1 MFYNFAVKNHGDM
14 KIALAMT
21 MKRCLHGC
29 MVCLVM
35 GMTLWA
41 ACTPSAQVPEPVAAE
56 PGRSVEGPSLELSA
70 IDSLMWRQPDS
81 ALTVMLEFAGSP
93 MADSLG
99 VFEGHYCQVLI
110 AELLFKNYYGQSNRA
125 DVLKAV
131 HYFDSIVG
139 MNGADAR
146 GVSVRERDAFLAAR
160 AHYINGVGYYER
172 DSLIEACGEYL
183 NALQMMEGHFEE
195 KVLVGHRAR
204 FMALTYNR
212 LGDLFSE
219 QYMQK
224 PAIYCIKQSLIF
236 DRIAHSSPS
245 NIANILYHLGK
256 QYDKLNE
263 ADSAAY
269 YYEKALETMPDR
281 NTMLYRD
288 VVTSKALFECK
299 GNGNV
304 VIALDSMKSMAAQAA
319 SDTERLNRF
328 LTIGGVYKS
337 LGQYDSAKVYLEPVF
352 EKDSEKASI
361 AAKYLRDMA
370 LAVGDTLKASQ
381 YSQVLAEIAAAAPEN
396 LFRASQL
403 SDLFQNYLHGKQEK
417 AEAER
422 RLAEQEAA
430 RLRWKRGL
438 AVTVVVLLVLGL
450 GLWWW
455 MAKRRKE
462 HEAETQTW
470 HEEKQQLQTRMDD
483 ALQQLQTVDDA
494 LQQLQTQA
502 DDALQQAREML
513 PQRVADLYRAK
524 VPFRLEQL
532 ILLIRGGAFS
542 FTRKPK
548 AELLWQA
555 HLNKSD
561 GKKEQPETLFPMES
575 QHFEFPDFA
584 TNALQNAYDEIE
596 LYGFPVTMTW
606 FDMLKT
612 KFRGELMACQMLN
625 FVGRRF
631 RMLGKL
637 VTVKYVRTSRGD
649 TMALG
654 TFVDVT
660 GEAFDTVHFP
670 QTLKAW
676 PFQGDGIYLLLG
688 KVTEEFG
695 QASLQVEKMGYKALE

>member
-1 MFYNFAVKNHGDM
+1 M
-14 KIALAMT
+14 
-21 MKRCLHGC
+21 
-29 MVCLVM
+29 
-35 GMTLWA
+35 
-41 ACTPSAQVPEPVAAE
+41 
-56 PGRSVEGPSLELSA
+56 LENL
-70 IDSLMWRQPDS
+70 DSLMWRQADS
-81 ALTVMLEFAGSP
+81 ALKVMMEFAGSVA
-93 MADSLG
+93 ADSMD

-110 AELLFKNYYGQSNRA
+110 AELLYKNDYGQSNRK
-125 DVLKAV
+125 DLLKAV

-139 MNGADAR
+139 MDGADIRGKADTR
-146 GVSVRERDAFLAAR
+146 GVSLPFLDAR
-160 AHYINGVGYYER
+160 AHYINGVGFYEQG
-172 DSLIEACGEYL
+172 DLINSCTEYL
-183 NALQMMEGHFEE
+183 TTLEVMESRFATNE
-195 KVLVGHRAR
+195 LVGTKAR

-219 QYMQK
+219 QYMQE

-269 YYEKALETMPDR
+269 YYDKASDLIHDR

-352 EKDSEKASI
+352 EKDSDKASI

-370 LAVGDTLKASQ
+370 LAEGDTLKANQ
-381 YSQVLAEIAAAAPEN
+381 YSQVLAEVAAAAPEN

-403 SDLFQNYLHGKQEK
+403 NDLFQNYLHGKQEK

-422 RLAEQEAA
+422 RLAKQEAA

-438 AVTVVVLLVLGL
+438 AVTVVVMMALGL

-455 MAKRRKE
+455 LARRKKE

-470 HEEKQQLQTRMDD
+470 HEEKQQLQT
-483 ALQQLQTVDDA
+483 QVDDA

-502 DDALQQAREML
+502 DDALQQARAML
-513 PQRVADLYRAK
+513 PQRANEIYSSK
-524 VPFRLEQL
+524 VGNRLER
-532 ILLIRGGAFS
+532 IM
-542 FTRKPK
+542 
-548 AELLWQA
+548 AE
-555 HLNKSD
+555 
-561 GKKEQPETLFPMES
+561 
-575 QHFEFPDFA
+575 FEA
-584 TNALQNAYDEIE
+584 AY
-596 LYGFPVTMTW
+596 P
-606 FDMLKT
+606 
-612 KFRGELMACQMLN
+612 
-625 FVGRRF
+625 
-631 RMLGKL
+631 
-637 VTVKYVRTSRGD
+637 
-649 TMALG
+649 
-654 TFVDVT
+654 
-660 GEAFDTVHFP
+660 
-670 QTLKAW
+670 
-676 PFQGDGIYLLLG
+676 
-688 KVTEEFG
+688 
-695 QASLQVEKMGYKALE
+695 KALERVAAAYPDLTPTERRIFVLSHLQFRAKEMADLLGLSENTVNQYRYNLRKKTENASFSVFLD